1 MSILLTVQVQYE
13 QFVKD
18 QIRARS
24 AAASLDVRLLADAN
38 AISPEYA
45 NLISLVTRQ
54 AMGAGEITMG
64 RGSGGDWNQSD
75 VMMFLKDMGSLGAG
89 SGR

>member
-1 MSILLTVQVQYE
+1 MLSQYE

-24 AAASLDVRLLADAN
+24 AAAALDARLLADAN

-64 RGSGGDWNQSD
+64 RGAGGEWNKTD
-75 VMMFLKDMGSLGAG
+75 VMMFVKDMGALGAG
-89 SGR
+89 DGK